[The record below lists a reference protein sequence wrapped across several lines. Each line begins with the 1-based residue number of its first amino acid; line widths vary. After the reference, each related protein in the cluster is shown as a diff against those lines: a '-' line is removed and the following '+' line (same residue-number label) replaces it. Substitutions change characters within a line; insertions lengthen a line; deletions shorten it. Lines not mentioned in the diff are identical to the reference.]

1 ISHRSQ
7 NTDCRSRRCSVIR
20 ATNFTVCGAALFWL
34 CACGVRQPAVQP
46 AVPADPAHLWETV
59 RAREERIVSLRAR
72 FIAENERNGEQHRV
86 NGVLLVKKP
95 AKFRLRMMLP
105 FGLTV
110 FDYVSWGGRAQLSLP
125 LEDRIVNGP
134 PWDEAVAFSQED
146 LGQAFLRGANA
157 FP

>member
-1 ISHRSQ
+1 YRSG
-7 NTDCRSRRCSVIR
+7 RCSVVR
-20 ATNFTVCGAALFWL
+20 ATNSAVWCVALVGI
-34 CACGVRQPAVQP
+34 CACRARQPALTSAP
-46 AVPADPAHLWETV
+46 PTDPARLWETV

-72 FIAENERNGEQHRV
+72 FVAENERNGEKHRV
-86 NGVLLVKKP
+86 SGVLLVKKP

-110 FDYVSWGGRAQLSLP
+110 FDYVSWGARAQLSLP
-125 LEDRIVNGP
+125 LEDRVVNGP

-157 FP
+157 FPGTCAPA